1 MGLILVSGMPL
12 QPHCCVV
19 CGKGPRDESGNIREN
34 VFAEA
39 VDINWGDSVYI
50 CPECGTVIGE
60 LYGMVP
66 PDDVEE
72 LQRKAD
78 AYDELEDKYIQ
89 LNARVRKI
97 LDGKKARKEVIE
109 NGTG

>member
-12 QPHCCVV
+12 QPHTCVT

-60 LYGMVP
+60 LYGMLRE
-66 PDDVEE
+66 DDVED
-72 LQRKAD
+72 LRKKAD
-78 AYDELEDKYIQ
+78 AYDELEKKYDK
-89 LNARVRKI
+89 LNKRVKQMVKGARAK
-97 LDGKKARKEVIE
+97 KEVIE
-109 NGTG
+109 DA